1 MAGAAGG
8 GGGQR
13 ARGRGAHPPATAS
26 GHRRAEPLGAR
37 PPSLPLR
44 RGEQRQRGQAGQAQ
58 IRRAADGGSTRQLS
72 IRAPLPS
79 RPSSCPPSAR
89 ARAVPRLRRRR
100 GRPAAGRRPASS
112 HFLPPPSGFSLKYA
126 PQACRILVSEAI
138 RIRFFWIR
146 LKTYP
151 GRIQGV
157 SVSDTYRIR
166 DTPPPRHI
174 HVS

>member
-26 GHRRAEPLGAR
+26 GHCRAEPLGAR

-79 RPSSCPPSAR
+79 RPSSCPPSAC

-112 HFLPPPSGFSLKYA
+112 HFLPPPSGFSLKYT

-157 SVSDTYRIR
+157 SISDTCQIRIR
-166 DTPPPRHI
+166 HSPG
-174 HVS
+174 VST